1 MTFGV
6 QNNNIFGNPLFE
18 TGPIV
23 IFLWNNDSDWSVQNV
38 TQNVSKLFGYD
49 AQEFKSGK
57 IKYADL
63 VHKEDLA
70 RVAAEVEDASDSK
83 EDTFLHKPY
92 RIMTKNGEIKWL
104 IDNTSIITD
113 DNGKITHYL
122 GYLVDGTSQVHT
134 EIEAKEIKER
144 YELALAGS
152 NDGIWDWNI
161 VTNEVYYSPRWKEM
175 IGYRADE
182 IENNLDAWTS
192 RVHPDDLEMAEAA
205 VAEHLRG
212 ESDFYETQHRMLC
225 KDGSYKWVLDR
236 GKAIFDEHSQ
246 PIRMAGSNSD
256 IDRSKRLEH
265 ELSDALDKFKR
276 IFNISQVGLSLID
289 NGGKIVEANDKT
301 LEIFGLKRD
310 ETIHQTYA
318 AKVVKGI
325 KPDGTP
331 MSPNDY
337 AGVRALKERKSIQ
350 NVEFG
355 IQNKE
360 GGTTWIVANA
370 TPLDDG
376 ESGVIVSYTD
386 ITYKKE
392 LEDALKKVNENLN
405 TLVES
410 EVQKRMDSEAKLEKI
425 FESISVGVVLLD
437 EDGRYID
444 FNEAY
449 ANIYGYTKEEM
460 LGANFMLVIDDAER
474 EEVLARHH
482 VFMDGDTKEE
492 RFYFQGRKKD
502 GQAIDIFGTSS
513 KATMNDKHYKITT
526 IMDVTE
532 QKKQEKILIEQ
543 SRLAE
548 MGEMIGVIAHQW
560 RQPLNAIA
568 IIIQDIKVAFD
579 YGEID
584 KELIAKAVKNSMEI
598 LNFMS
603 KTIDDFRGFFRKD
616 KEILPF
622 EICDT
627 VSEVIRLIKPQL
639 TANDIFIEIEP
650 ECDEAEIYGYPNEFK
665 QAMLN
670 IITNAKDAILEKR
683 TTSKDEIRGNIS
695 IKISKDIQ
703 EITISVKDNGT
714 GIKSEHINKIFEPY
728 FSTKSVSGTGIG
740 LYMTQTIIE
749 KNMGGKITAKNWE
762 NGAIIEI
769 KLSTSM
775 LVTQS

>member
-1 MTFGV
+1 MVSGI
-6 QNNNIFGNPLFE
+6 QDNNIFGNPLFE
-18 TGPIV
+18 NGPIV
-23 IFLWNNDSDWSVQNV
+23 IFLWKNDIGWSVQNV
-38 TQNVSKLFGYD
+38 TQNVSKLFGYN
-49 AQEFKSGK
+49 AEEFKSGK
-57 IKYADL
+57 VKYADL
-63 VHKEDLA
+63 IHKEDLA
-70 RVAAEVEDASDSK
+70 NVASEVEHASK
-83 EDTFLHKPY
+83 AKKDTFLHEPY

-104 IDNTSIITD
+104 FDNTSIITD
-113 DNGKITHYL
+113 NNGNITHYL
-122 GYLVDGTSQVHT
+122 GYLLDATLQIRT

-161 VTNEVYYSPRWKEM
+161 VTNEIYYSPRWKEM

-205 VAEHLRG
+205 VAKHLRG
-212 ESDFYETQHRMLC
+212 ESEFYETQHRMLC
-225 KDGSYKWVLDR
+225 KDGNYKWVLDR
-236 GKAIFDEHSQ
+236 GKAIFDEHSK

-256 IDRSKRLEH
+256 IDRAKSLEH
-265 ELSDALDKFKR
+265 ELSDALYKFKK
-276 IFNISQVGLSLID
+276 IFNISQVGLSLVND
-289 NGGKIVEANDKT
+289 DGKIVEANDRA

-331 MSPNDY
+331 MGPNDY
-337 AGVRALKERKSIQ
+337 AGIRALKERRAIQ

-355 IQNKE
+355 INNKE

-376 ESGVIVSYTD
+376 DSGVIVSYTD
-386 ITYKKE
+386 ITYRKE
-392 LEDALKKVNENLN
+392 LEDTLKKVNENLN
-405 TLVES
+405 ILVES
-410 EVQKRMDSEAKLEKI
+410 EVKKRIDSEIKLEKI
-425 FESISVGVVLLD
+425 FESISVGVVIMD
-437 EDGRYID
+437 DDGQYVD

-449 ANIYGYTKEEM
+449 ANIYGYQKEEM
-460 LGANFMLVIDDAER
+460 LGKNFMLVVDNEER
-474 EEVLARHH
+474 EDVLASHRI
-482 VFMDGDTKEE
+482 FMSGDTKEE

-502 GQAIDIFGTSS
+502 GQPIDIFGTSS
-513 KATMNDKHYKITT
+513 KTIMNDKTYKITT
-526 IMDVTE
+526 VMDVTE
-532 QKKQEKILIEQ
+532 QKRQEKILIEQ

-560 RQPLNAIA
+560 RQPLNAIG

-579 YGEID
+579 YGEAD
-584 KELIAKAVKNSMEI
+584 KELVSKAVKNSMEI

-616 KEILPF
+616 KEKLLF
-622 EICDT
+622 EVCDT

-639 TANDIFIEIEP
+639 TANDVDINIEP

-665 QAMLN
+665 QAVLN
-670 IITNAKDAILEKR
+670 IVTNAKDAILEKR
-683 TTSKDEIRGNIS
+683 TTLKDTIYGKIS
-695 IKISKDIQ
+695 IEVKKYGQDVIISI
-703 EITISVKDNGT
+703 KDNGT
-714 GIKSEHINKIFEPY
+714 GIKQEHINKIFEPY

-740 LYMTQTIIE
+740 LYMTKTIIE
-749 KNMGGKITAKNWE
+749 KNMGGSITAENWDE
-762 NGAIIEI
+762 GAVIKI
-769 KLSTSM
+769 KLSTST
-775 LVTQS
+775 LPTQG